1 MLDIILRMAVAKAL
15 PKSIDLGE
23 TEYSSNR
30 FLYREE
36 KNGAFVNKAFFIL
49 QHEGYEIYEIKE

>member
-1 MLDIILRMAVAKAL
+1 
-15 PKSIDLGE
+15 LGE